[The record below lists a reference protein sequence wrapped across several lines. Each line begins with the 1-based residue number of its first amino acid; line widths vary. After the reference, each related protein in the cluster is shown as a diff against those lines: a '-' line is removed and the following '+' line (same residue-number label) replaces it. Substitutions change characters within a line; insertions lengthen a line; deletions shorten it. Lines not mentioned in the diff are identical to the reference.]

1 LPFLGKKKLLGGAS
15 GFAQPKIRSTQKSI
29 WINLFAQLNPGF
41 GGNNYL
47 LNWGTAPRSLVF
59 IGGFLW
65 VSVVYAALLSGF
77 GVLWWVSVMLVSFL
91 LGFGVFLTGFGVFWG
106 FPGVSSHCALL
117 SVFFAQRTKMLNYF
131 IRSTQRHPIII

>member
-1 LPFLGKKKLLGGAS
+1 MESMLYYILGGPS
-15 GFAQPKIRSTQKSI
+15 GFAHPKIRSTQKSI
-29 WINLFAQLNPGF
+29 WINLFAQLNPGC

-47 LNWGTAPRSLVF
+47 LDWGTAPRSFVF

-91 LGFGVFLTGFGVFWG
+91 LGFGVFFDGVWCFFGVLRCFK
-106 FPGVSSHCALL
+106 PLC
-117 SVFFAQRTKMLNYF
+117 SVERFFAQL
-131 IRSTQRHPIII
+131 P